1 MSIFLYEKPQDDAFW
16 MAARN
21 EIKEQDR
28 KRAIK
33 VNFPQLSA
41 GAIDKAIA
49 KLSYKDKSVWPFL
62 LIAALS
68 SLCQASL
75 LQSIGFFVTDVFS
88 NEKDLPLVISL
99 TFVVLSISTVVSQY
113 IFTDLKPISN
123 NKLLIYG
130 TFLITVSYILAA
142 LSHVWPEQ
150 LDSAWPRGMRPEDY
164 VTSAASSTGPST
176 PFTRASAH

>member
-1 MSIFLYEKPQDDAFW
+1 MQKGAKALILAQLADDLSGDVDQDAITTTYDLFLRDAREKMGMPFYIFACCGFIAALGIYISFPKHIIPVEK
-16 MAARN
+16 
-21 EIKEQDR
+21 
-28 KRAIK
+28 
-33 VNFPQLSA
+33 
-41 GAIDKAIA
+41 IDKAIA
-49 KLSYKDKSVWPFL
+49 KLSYRDKSVWPFL

-123 NKLLIYG
+123 NKLLIY
-130 TFLITVSYILAA
+130 IY
-142 LSHVWPEQ
+142 Q
-150 LDSAWPRGMRPEDY
+150 LMFQKSLQIVLGQN
-164 VTSAASSTGPST
+164 
-176 PFTRASAH
+176 H